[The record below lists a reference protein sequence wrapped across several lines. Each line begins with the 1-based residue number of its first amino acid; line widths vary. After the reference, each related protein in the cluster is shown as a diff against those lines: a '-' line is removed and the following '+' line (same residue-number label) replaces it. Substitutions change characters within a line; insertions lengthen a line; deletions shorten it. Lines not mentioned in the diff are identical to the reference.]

1 MKIFLTILVFCI
13 GYLQYALHLDARGSP
28 ELRRITTYLE
38 EENLKKKALIEKN
51 RELVR
56 EIHDLSS
63 GYEVIEELAR
73 YKMGMIGKGETFLR
87 VYPKEKETMEL
98 RD

>member
-1 MKIFLTILVFCI
+1 MKIFLTILVLCI
-13 GYLQYALHLDARGSP
+13 GYLQYAQHLDARGSP
-28 ELRRITTYLE
+28 ELRRITMSLE
-38 EENLKKKALIEKN
+38 EENLKQKDLIEKN

-56 EIHDLSS
+56 EIHDLTS

-73 YKMGMIGKGETFLR
+73 YKMGMIGKGETFFK
-87 VYPKEKETMEL
+87 VYPMEKENVEL